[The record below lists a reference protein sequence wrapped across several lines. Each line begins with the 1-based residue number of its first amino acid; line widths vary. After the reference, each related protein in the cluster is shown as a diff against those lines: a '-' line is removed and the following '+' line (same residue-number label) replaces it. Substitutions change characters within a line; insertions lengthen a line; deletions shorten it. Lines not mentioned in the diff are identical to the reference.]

1 MLRQKERAGREL
13 RLEDICTVFWRD
25 WVVLNRRL
33 VKFVLS
39 RMISP
44 VLYLVAF
51 GWGLGRGMAVNGG
64 SYLDFI
70 LPGIMAL
77 NAMNISFSAV
87 GSPLNMSRLYHKTLE
102 EYLIAPISP
111 GSFVTG
117 KVLAGALRGLI
128 SCAVIFIL
136 AYLFGAKLAVSIGFL
151 LTLALT
157 CLLFAAMGLVAAML
171 INSHEDMASFNTYVL
186 LPMSFLCATFFSTDR
201 LPLLLRWFID
211 LLPLTHATY
220 ALRAI
225 GSGLETPWLSVGIL
239 AVYTFV
245 LLGVGVW
252 TMIKVRD

>member
-1 MLRQKERAGREL
+1 M

-33 VKFVLS
+33 IKFVLS
-39 RMISP
+39 RMIGP

-51 GWGLGRGMAVNGG
+51 GWGLGRSLSVNGG

-102 EYLIAPISP
+102 EYLIAPIGP
-111 GSFVTG
+111 GSFVAG

-128 SCAVIFIL
+128 SCAVIFVL
-136 AYLFGAKLAVSIGFL
+136 AYLFGAKLAISVSFL
-151 LTLALT
+151 LTLLLT

-186 LPMSFLCATFFSTDR
+186 LPMSFLCATFFTPDR
-201 LPLLLRWFID
+201 LPQAFRWFIE

-225 GSGLETPWLSVGIL
+225 GAGMETPWLSVGVL
-239 AVYTFV
+239 AVYTV
-245 LLGVGVW
+245 LLTGVGVW
-252 TMIKVRD
+252 TMIRVRD

>member
-1 MLRQKERAGREL
+1 MRI
-13 RLEDICTVFWRD
+13 EDIITVFWRD

-33 VKFVLS
+33 VKFVIS

-51 GWGLGRGMAVNGG
+51 GWGLGRNLPMNGG

-102 EYLIAPISP
+102 EYLIAPISS
-111 GSFVTG
+111 GSFVAG

-128 SCAVIFIL
+128 SCAVIFVL
-136 AYLFGAKLAVSIGFL
+136 AYLFGAKLAVTAGFML
-151 LTLALT
+151 VLTLT
-157 CLLFAAMGLVAAML
+157 CLLFAAMGLVAAMV
-171 INSHEDMASFNTYVL
+171 INSHEDMASFSTYVL
-186 LPMSFLCATFFSTDR
+186 LPMSFLCATFFSPER
-201 LPLLLRWFID
+201 LPLAVRWFID

-220 ALRAI
+220 ALRAL
-225 GSGLETPWLSVGIL
+225 GAGQEMPWLSVAIL
-239 AVYTFV
+239 AGYTIV
-245 LLGVGVW
+245 LLAVGVW
-252 TMIKVRD
+252 TVIRVRD

>member
-1 MLRQKERAGREL
+1 M
-13 RLEDICTVFWRD
+13 RLEDIYTVFWRD

-51 GWGLGRGMAVNGG
+51 GWGLGRSLSVNGG

-102 EYLIAPISP
+102 EYLIAPVSP
-111 GSFVTG
+111 SSFVIG

-128 SCAVIFIL
+128 SCTVIYVL
-136 AYLFGAKLAVSIGFL
+136 AILFGAKLTISAGFL
-151 LTLALT
+151 LTLILT

-186 LPMSFLCATFFSTDR
+186 LPMSFLCATFFTPDR
-201 LPLLLRWFID
+201 LPLVIRWLVE

-225 GSGLETPWLSVGIL
+225 GAGMSTPWLSVGVL
-239 AVYTFV
+239 FLYTVV
-245 LLGVGVW
+245 LLGMGVW
-252 TMIKVRD
+252 TMIRVRD

>member
-1 MLRQKERAGREL
+1 MRF
-13 RLEDICTVFWRD
+13 EDVYTVFWRD

-33 VKFVLS
+33 AKFILS

-51 GWGLGRGMAVNGG
+51 GWGLGRNLSMSGG

-102 EYLIAPISP
+102 EYLIAPVSP
-111 GSFVTG
+111 ASFVAG

-128 SCAVIFIL
+128 SCTVIFVL
-136 AYLFGAKLAVSIGFL
+136 AYLFGAKLIITTGFI
-151 LTLALT
+151 LTLSLT
-157 CLLFAAMGLVAAML
+157 CLLFAALGLVAAML

-186 LPMSFLCATFFSTDR
+186 LPMSFLCATFFTPDR
-201 LPLLLRWFID
+201 LPVVVKWFIE

-225 GSGLETPWLSVGIL
+225 GAGAETPWLSVIVL
-239 AVYTFV
+239 AVYTV
-245 LLGVGVW
+245 ILLAIGVW
-252 TMIKVRD
+252 TMIRVRD

>member
-1 MLRQKERAGREL
+1 M
-13 RLEDICTVFWRD
+13 RLDDIYTVFWRD

-33 VKFVLS
+33 VKFILS

-51 GWGLGRGMAVNGG
+51 GWGLGRNLSVNGG

-102 EYLIAPISP
+102 EYLIAPVSP

-128 SCAVIFIL
+128 SCAIIFVL
-136 AYLFGAKLAVSIGFL
+136 AFLFGAKLTVSAGFL
-151 LTLALT
+151 LTLALI
-157 CLLFAAMGLVAAML
+157 CLLFAALGLVAAML
-171 INSHEDMASFNTYVL
+171 INSHEDMATFNTYVL
-186 LPMSFLCATFFSTDR
+186 LPMSFLCATFFSPDR
-201 LPLLLRWFID
+201 LPLALRWFID

-225 GSGLETPWLSVGIL
+225 GGGAAIPWLSVGVL
-239 AVYTFV
+239 AVYT
-245 LLGVGVW
+245 LLLLAVGVR
-252 TMIKVRD
+252 TMIRVRD

>member
-1 MLRQKERAGREL
+1 MAANEKGLEILRV
-13 RLEDICTVFWRD
+13 EDICTVFWRD

-33 VKFVLS
+33 AKFILS

-51 GWGLGRGMAVNGG
+51 GWGLGRGISVNGG

-102 EYLIAPISP
+102 EYLIAPVSP
-111 GSFVTG
+111 VSFVTG

-128 SCAVIFIL
+128 SCTVIFVL
-136 AYLFGAKLAVSIGFL
+136 AYLFGARLTVSVWFL

-171 INSHEDMASFNTYVL
+171 INSHEDMANFSTYVL
-186 LPMSFLCATFFSTDR
+186 LPMSFLCATFFATDR
-201 LPLLLRWFID
+201 LPLALRWFID

-225 GSGLETPWLSVGIL
+225 GGGADTPWLSVSVLTLYAAGLL
-239 AVYTFV
+239 AT
-245 LLGVGVW
+245 GVW
-252 TMIKVRD
+252 TMIRVRD

>member
-1 MLRQKERAGREL
+1 MEKLRV
-13 RLEDICTVFWRD
+13 EDICTVFWRD

-33 VKFVLS
+33 AKFVLS

-51 GWGLGRGMAVNGG
+51 GWGLGRNLPMNGG

-77 NAMNISFSAV
+77 NAMNISFTSV

-128 SCAVIFIL
+128 SCAVIFVL
-136 AYLFGAKLAVSIGFL
+136 AYIFGAKLAVTAGFI

-186 LPMSFLCATFFSTDR
+186 LPMSFLCATFFSPER
-201 LPLLLRWFID
+201 LPLAFRWFID

-225 GSGLETPWLSVGIL
+225 GGGLEMPWLSVGVL
-239 AVYTFV
+239 AIYT
-245 LLGVGVW
+245 LLLLAIGVW
-252 TMIKVRD
+252 TMIRVRD

>member
-1 MLRQKERAGREL
+1 M
-13 RLEDICTVFWRD
+13 RLEDIYTVFWRD

-51 GWGLGRGMAVNGG
+51 GWGVGRSMPVNGG
-64 SYLDFI
+64 NYLDFI

-102 EYLIAPISP
+102 EYLIAPVSP
-111 GSFVTG
+111 GSFVAG
-117 KVLAGALRGLI
+117 KVLAGALRGII
-128 SCAVIFIL
+128 SCAVIFVL
-136 AYLFGAKLAVSIGFL
+136 AYLFGAQLSVNAGFL

-186 LPMSFLCATFFSTDR
+186 LPMSFLCATFFSPDR
-201 LPLLLRWFID
+201 LPAAIRWIID

-225 GSGLETPWLSVGIL
+225 GSGAETPWLSIGVLG
-239 AVYTFV
+239 VYTLA
-245 LLGVGVW
+245 LLAVGVW
-252 TMIKVRD
+252 TMIRVRD

>member
-1 MLRQKERAGREL
+1 M
-13 RLEDICTVFWRD
+13 RLEDVYTVFWRD

-51 GWGLGRGMAVNGG
+51 GWGIGRSLPVNGG
-64 SYLDFI
+64 NYLDFI

-102 EYLIAPISP
+102 EYLIAPVSP
-111 GSFVTG
+111 GSFVAG

-128 SCAVIFIL
+128 SCAVIFVL
-136 AYLFGAKLAVSIGFL
+136 AYVFGANLAVNAGFI

-186 LPMSFLCATFFSTDR
+186 LPMSFLCATFFLPDR
-201 LPLLLRWFID
+201 LPSVVRWFID

-225 GSGLETPWLSVGIL
+225 GAGLETPWLSVGVL
-239 AVYTFV
+239 AVYTIA
-245 LLGVGVW
+245 LLAVGAW
-252 TMIKVRD
+252 TMIRVRD

>member
-1 MLRQKERAGREL
+1 MRF
-13 RLEDICTVFWRD
+13 EDVYTVFWRD

-33 VKFVLS
+33 AKFILS

-51 GWGLGRGMAVNGG
+51 GWGLGRNLSMSGG

-102 EYLIAPISP
+102 EYLIAPVSP
-111 GSFVTG
+111 ASFVAG

-128 SCAVIFIL
+128 SCTVIFVL
-136 AYLFGAKLAVSIGFL
+136 AYLFGAKLIITTGFI
-151 LTLALT
+151 LTLSLT
-157 CLLFAAMGLVAAML
+157 CLLFAALGLVAAML

-186 LPMSFLCATFFSTDR
+186 LPMSFLCATFFTPDR
-201 LPLLLRWFID
+201 LPVVVKWFIE

-225 GSGLETPWLSVGIL
+225 GAGAETPWLSVIVLAAYTVIL
-239 AVYTFV
+239 LAI
-245 LLGVGVW
+245 GVW
-252 TMIKVRD
+252 TMIRVRD